1 MNDDA
6 QKVIS
11 LNILVV
17 DDDSNI
23 RKTLSYCLAAEG
35 YTVIAVSNPA
45 DAVEEAKRRSF
56 DIAFVDLKLGE
67 EDGMDLIPLLGSASS
82 WTKVVVIT
90 AYASI
95 ETAVEA
101 MRRGATDYIA
111 KPFSPDQVRMLTRRI
126 GRIRELEIQVA
137 ALKEDMQRLGPEA
150 QLQSRNSG
158 MQRLIE
164 MAKKAAPSEATV
176 LLRGESGTGKS
187 VLARAIH

>member
-67 EDGMDLIPLLGSASS
+67 ARRHGFDSPLRRQNLRGPRSS
-82 WTKVVVIT
+82 
-90 AYASI
+90 SS
-95 ETAVEA
+95 
-101 MRRGATDYIA
+101 R
-111 KPFSPDQVRMLTRRI
+111 LT
-126 GRIRELEIQVA
+126 L
-137 ALKEDMQRLGPEA
+137 
-150 QLQSRNSG
+150 
-158 MQRLIE
+158 
-164 MAKKAAPSEATV
+164 
-176 LLRGESGTGKS
+176 LLRPP
-187 VLARAIH
+187 